1 MRITAYK
8 LLTLAILLLAA
19 VRKKVGGSIGW
30 EMRSDRDVQNQMV
43 KVWFSVARGI
53 LIECCDCG
61 LSHRFFESEKGSH
74 AIPER
79 PKGYDYKWR
88 V

>member
-1 MRITAYK
+1 MRISVYK
-8 LLTLAILLLAA
+8 ILTLAILLLAA

-30 EMRSDRDVQNQMV
+30 ELRSDRDAQNQML
-43 KVWFSVARGI
+43 KVWFSKARGI